1 MGNCPRLGFLIVVAL
16 AAIGPSTLESQEKP
30 EEAVRGYLFVGADAS
45 ARSGKAFL
53 PIVGVDSR
61 RMLVDTGS
69 KTKRVSLRAACRAN
83 KRLSVSDKFI
93 QILDIDL
100 GAVSVA
106 NLNRTADAIADAQF
120 MDMQAESAIS
130 DVRSGAASNLPLR
143 GGVDTRLGVDEFERS
158 NEDFQQDALIK
169 LQDGAYGIDGVADTV
184 IIQGEVIPHSDI
196 SGAYC
201 LLVVDFGAIDYDSKE
216 SLGRRRIGG
225 IRYVG
230 DLRKDEIEKLNL
242 RFSLSEF
249 SLRSVEYSLHLY
261 SDSGDEV
268 AMSSSKGLKALTHS
282 EYEKLNTALN

>member
-1 MGNCPRLGFLIVVAL
+1 MGSRPRFGFLIAAVW
-16 AAIGPSTLESQEKP
+16 AAIGSSTIESQERP
-30 EEAVRGYLFVGADAS
+30 EEAIRGYLFVGADAS

-53 PIVGVDSR
+53 PVVGVDKR
-61 RMLVDTGS
+61 RIQVDAGS
-69 KTKRVSLRAACRAN
+69 KTKKVSLRAACRAN

-93 QILDIDL
+93 QILDIQL
-100 GAVSVA
+100 GVVSVA

-120 MDMQAESAIS
+120 MDMQAEAAIN
-130 DVRSGAASNLPLR
+130 DVRSGTASNLPLR
-143 GGVDTRLGVDEFERS
+143 GGIDTRLGVDEFERS
-158 NEDFQQDALIK
+158 NEEFQQDSLIN
-169 LQDGAYGIDGVADTV
+169 LQDGAYGVDGVADTV
-184 IIQGEVIPHSDI
+184 IIKGEMIPRSDI
-196 SGAYC
+196 PGAFC

-249 SLRSVEYSLHLY
+249 TLKSVEYSLHLY
-261 SDSGDEV
+261 SESGDEV

-282 EYEKLNTALN
+282 EYEKLKNALN